1 MPHPQVRHSHQE
13 ILNTLIDGLRRL
25 EYRGYDSAGVSVDW
39 PVQAEGESAP
49 VARPVVIKAKGKVD
63 ELVKLASEEIKSF
76 TFDPKGV
83 VKAHAGIAH
92 TRWATHG
99 PPCARNSHPHVSS
112 ANHEFVVVH
121 NGTITNFRA
130 LKEFLVGAGQGR
142 AGQGVLRLWVLA
154 CPAAA
159 KQSSTRSAP
168 PAPPPV
174 HLIPCSLPSLLPCLP
189 ACPPIPRLQMKEGE
203 SFESDTDTEVIP
215 KLCKFLYRW
224 GGWWVGWVG
233 GVLSGW
239 GLVGAGAC
247 VGACSQV
254 GSQVLPTWLPAAPAL
269 PPRRLPPN
277 PPSRRLHLTLSLHL
291 ASCLPAPRP
300 CPAAAACR
308 SPSPCPS
315 WCARW

>member
-1 MPHPQVRHSHQE
+1 MRHSHQE

-63 ELVKLASEEIKSF
+63 ELVKLATEEIKSF
-76 TFDPKGV
+76 TFDPKGI

-130 LKEFLVGAGQGR
+130 LKEFLVGAGTG
-142 AGQGVLRLWVLA
+142 WVLG
-154 CPAAA
+154 PALWGGGRQLEQYTPASCRA
-159 KQSSTRSAP
+159 RSLCMP
-168 PAPPPV
+168 P
-174 HLIPCSLPSLLPCLP
+174 LPSTPTFAHPAFCLP
-189 ACPPIPRLQMKEGE
+189 AFSSIPCPPRLQMKEGE
-203 SFESDTDTEVIP
+203 VFESDTDTEVIP

-224 GGWWVGWVG
+224 VLLTSGWAGWWV
-233 GVLSGW
+233 LADSIIHP
-239 GLVGAGAC
+239 AGC
-247 VGACSQV
+247 
-254 GSQVLPTWLPAAPAL
+254 WHAL
-269 PPRRLPPN
+269 GPWQ
-277 PPSRRLHLTLSLHL
+277 
-291 ASCLPAPRP
+291 C
-300 CPAAAACR
+300 
-308 SPSPCPS
+308 
-315 WCARW
+315 